1 LVNVLRTPLRSTLL
15 AFAVIALSMMASSLL
30 VRTASA
36 QEEIQHITRAGL
48 KQMLENPGTAAV
60 GSAKPDVI
68 IVEYFDYNCP
78 FCKKLVPVLSAL
90 LARDHKVAILYK
102 DWPILGDM
110 SMYGAASALAAGWQG
125 KYLAAHDALIS
136 GPRLTQTDQV
146 DGILQMAGIDID
158 RLKKDRTAHAAQIA
172 ALLARND
179 EEASALTLKGT
190 PGLVVGRQFV
200 PGIVDLPTLKKLV
213 ANSRREK

>member
-1 LVNVLRTPLRSTLL
+1 MSMWRPPLRSTLRPL
-15 AFAVIALSMMASSLL
+15 AVVILSAMLSSLL
-30 VRTASA
+30 VRTVPA
-36 QEEIQHITRAGL
+36 QEEIQHITPAGL
-48 KQMLENPGTAAV
+48 KQMLENPGTEPV
-60 GSAKPDVI
+60 GSTKPDVI

-90 LARDHKVAILYK
+90 LTQDHKVAILYK

-125 KYLAAHDALIS
+125 KYLAAHDALMS
-136 GPRLTQTDQV
+136 GPRLAQTDQV

-158 RLKKDRTAHAAQIA
+158 KLKKDRTAHAAQIA

-179 EEASALTLKGT
+179 EEATALTLKGT

-200 PGIVDLPTLKKLV
+200 PGGIDLPTLKKLV

>member
-1 LVNVLRTPLRSTLL
+1 MKALRTPLRSTLR
-15 AFAVIALSMMASSLL
+15 AFAVIALSMTASSLL
-30 VRTASA
+30 VRAAPA

-48 KQMLENPGTAAV
+48 KQILENPGTKAV

-78 FCKKLVPVLSAL
+78 FCKKLVPVLNAL
-90 LARDHKVAILYK
+90 LAQDHNIAILYK

-125 KYLAAHDALIS
+125 KYLAAHDALIG
-136 GPRLTQTDQV
+136 GPRLAQTDQV
-146 DGILQMAGIDID
+146 DGILQMAGVDID

>member
-1 LVNVLRTPLRSTLL
+1 LVSVLPAPLRSALL
-15 AFAVIALSMMASSLL
+15 PLAVVFLSMAASSLL
-30 VRTASA
+30 VRESPA

-48 KQMLENPGTAAV
+48 KQMLENPGTQAV
-60 GSAKPDVI
+60 GSPKPDVI

-78 FCKKLVPVLSAL
+78 FCKKLVPVLNAL
-90 LARDHKVAILYK
+90 LAQDHRVAVLYK
-102 DWPILGDM
+102 EWPILGDM
-110 SMYGAASALAAGWQG
+110 SMYAAATALAAGWQG
-125 KYLAAHDALIS
+125 KYLAAHDALIG
-136 GPRLTQTDQV
+136 GPRLAQTDQV

-158 RLKKDRTAHAAQIA
+158 RLQKDRTAHAAQIA

-179 EEASALTLKGT
+179 EEANALTLKGT

>member
-1 LVNVLRTPLRSTLL
+1 
-15 AFAVIALSMMASSLL
+15 
-30 VRTASA
+30 
-36 QEEIQHITRAGL
+36 
-48 KQMLENPGTAAV
+48 MLDNPGTPAA
-60 GSAKPDVI
+60 GSPKPDVI
-68 IVEYFDYNCP
+68 VVEYFDYNCP

-90 LARDHKVAILYK
+90 LAQDPKVAIVYK

-125 KYLAAHDALIS
+125 KYLAAHDALMG
-136 GPRLTQTDQV
+136 GPRLAQTDQV

-179 EEASALTLKGT
+179 EEANALTLKGT

-213 ANSRREK
+213 ANARREK

>member
-1 LVNVLRTPLRSTLL
+1 LVSVRIVAVVVLSI
-15 AFAVIALSMMASSLL
+15 VVSSLL
-30 VRTASA
+30 ARTTPA

-48 KQMLENPGTAAV
+48 KQMLENPGTEAV

-78 FCKKLVPVLSAL
+78 FCKNLVPVLKAV
-90 LARDHKVAILYK
+90 LAQDHNIAIQYK

-110 SMYGAASALAAGWQG
+110 SMYGAASALAAGYQG
-125 KYLAAHDALIS
+125 KYLAAHDALIG
-136 GPRLTQTDQV
+136 GPRLADTDQV

-158 RLKKDRTAHAAQIA
+158 KLKKDRSAHAAQIA
-172 ALLARND
+172 ALLTRND
-179 EEASALTLKGT
+179 EEANALTLKGT

-200 PGIVDLPTLKKLV
+200 PGIVDLPALKKLV

>member
-1 LVNVLRTPLRSTLL
+1 VSVRT
-15 AFAVIALSMMASSLL
+15 FAVVVLSIVVSSLL
-30 VRTASA
+30 VRTAPA

-48 KQMLENPGTAAV
+48 KQMLENPGTTAV

-78 FCKKLVPVLSAL
+78 FCKNLVPVLKAV
-90 LARDHKVAILYK
+90 LAQDHNIAILYK

-110 SMYGAASALAAGWQG
+110 SMYGAASALAAGFQG
-125 KYLAAHDALIS
+125 KYLAAHDALIG
-136 GPRLTQTDQV
+136 GPRLADTDQV

-179 EEASALTLKGT
+179 EEANALTLKGT

-200 PGIVDLPTLKKLV
+200 PGIVDLPTLKKLI
-213 ANSRREK
+213 ANSRREKRAAAGQ

>member
-1 LVNVLRTPLRSTLL
+1 
-15 AFAVIALSMMASSLL
+15 
-30 VRTASA
+30 
-36 QEEIQHITRAGL
+36 
-48 KQMLENPGTAAV
+48 
-60 GSAKPDVI
+60 
-68 IVEYFDYNCP
+68 
-78 FCKKLVPVLSAL
+78 
-90 LARDHKVAILYK
+90 
-102 DWPILGDM
+102 
-110 SMYGAASALAAGWQG
+110 MYGAASALAAGWQG
-125 KYLAAHDALIS
+125 KYLAAHDALLA
-136 GPRLTQTDQV
+136 GPRLAQTDQV

-179 EEASALTLKGT
+179 EEAAALTLKGT

>member
-1 LVNVLRTPLRSTLL
+1 VSVRT
-15 AFAVIALSMMASSLL
+15 FAVIVLSMMASSLF
-30 VRTASA
+30 VRESSA

-48 KQMLENPGTAAV
+48 KQMLENPGTQTV
-60 GSAKPDVI
+60 GSPKPDVI

-78 FCKKLVPVLSAL
+78 FCKRLVPVLNAL
-90 LARDHKVAILYK
+90 LAQDHRVAVLYK
-102 DWPILGDM
+102 EWPILGDM
-110 SMYGAASALAAGWQG
+110 SMYAAATALAAGWQG
-125 KYLAAHDALIS
+125 KYLAAHDALIG
-136 GPRLTQTDQV
+136 GPRLAQTDQV

-158 RLKKDRTAHAAQIA
+158 RLQKDRTAHAAQIA

-179 EEASALTLKGT
+179 EEANALTLKGT

>member
-1 LVNVLRTPLRSTLL
+1 MSVLPAPLRSALL
-15 AFAVIALSMMASSLL
+15 PLAVAFLSMAASSLL
-30 VRTASA
+30 VRECPA

-48 KQMLENPGTAAV
+48 KQMLENPGTQAV
-60 GSAKPDVI
+60 GSPKPDVI

-78 FCKKLVPVLSAL
+78 FCKKLVPVLNAL
-90 LARDHKVAILYK
+90 LAQDHRVAVLYK
-102 DWPILGDM
+102 EWPILGDM
-110 SMYGAASALAAGWQG
+110 SMYAAATALAAGWQG
-125 KYLAAHDALIS
+125 KYLAAHDALIG
-136 GPRLTQTDQV
+136 GPRLAQTDQV

-158 RLKKDRTAHAAQIA
+158 RLQKDRTAHAAQIA

-179 EEASALTLKGT
+179 EEANALTLKGT

>member
-1 LVNVLRTPLRSTLL
+1 MS
-15 AFAVIALSMMASSLL
+15 AMASLLL
-30 VRTASA
+30 VRVAPA
-36 QEEIQHITRAGL
+36 QEEIQHVTPEGL
-48 KQMLENPGTAAV
+48 KQMLENPGTQAV
-60 GSAKPDVI
+60 GSSKPDVI

-78 FCKKLVPVLSAL
+78 YCKKLVPVLNAL
-90 LARDHKVAILYK
+90 LAQDHKVAILYK

-125 KYLAAHDALIS
+125 KYLAAHDALIG

-146 DGILQMAGIDID
+146 DGILQMAGINID
-158 RLKKDRTAHAAQIA
+158 TLKKDRTVHAAQIA

-179 EEASALTLKGT
+179 EEAGALTLKGT
-190 PGLVVGRQFV
+190 PGLVVDRQFV

-213 ANSRREK
+213 ANSRREIKERRLAQ

>member
-1 LVNVLRTPLRSTLL
+1 LRPLAVVILSAMVSSLPLRTAP
-15 AFAVIALSMMASSLL
+15 
-30 VRTASA
+30 A

-48 KQMLENPGTAAV
+48 KQMLENPGTETV
-60 GSAKPDVI
+60 GSPKPDVI

-78 FCKKLVPVLSAL
+78 FCKNLVPVLKAL
-90 LARDHKVAILYK
+90 LAQDHNIAILYK

-125 KYLAAHDALIS
+125 KYLAAHDALIG
-136 GPRLTQTDQV
+136 GPRLVQTDQV

-158 RLKKDRTAHAAQIA
+158 KLKKDRTVHAAQIA

-179 EEASALTLKGT
+179 EEAGALTLKGT

-200 PGIVDLPTLKKLV
+200 PGIVDLPTLKTLV

>member
-1 LVNVLRTPLRSTLL
+1 LVSLLPAPRRSALRPL
-15 AFAVIALSMMASSLL
+15 AAVILSVMVSALLL
-30 VRTASA
+30 RAAPA

-48 KQMLENPGTAAV
+48 KQMLENPGTEAV
-60 GSAKPDVI
+60 GSPKPDVI

-78 FCKKLVPVLSAL
+78 FCKKLVPVLNAL
-90 LARDHKVAILYK
+90 LAQDHQVAILYK

-125 KYLAAHDALIS
+125 KYLAAHDALMG
-136 GPRLTQTDQV
+136 GPRLTQTEQV
-146 DGILQMAGIDID
+146 DGILQTAGIDID

-179 EEASALTLKGT
+179 EEAGALTLKGT

-200 PGIVDLPTLKKLV
+200 PGGVDLPTLNKLV

>member
-1 LVNVLRTPLRSTLL
+1 MSMLPAALRSMLRPVAVLILSAMVSALVLRAAP
-15 AFAVIALSMMASSLL
+15 
-30 VRTASA
+30 A

-60 GSAKPDVI
+60 GSPKPDVI

-78 FCKKLVPVLSAL
+78 YCKKLVPVLNAL
-90 LARDHKVAILYK
+90 LAQDHKVAVLYK

-110 SMYGAASALAAGWQG
+110 SMYAAASALAAGYQG
-125 KYLAAHDALIS
+125 KYRAAHDALIG
-136 GPRLTQTDQV
+136 GPRLAQTDEV

-158 RLKKDRTAHAAQIA
+158 TLKKDRTAHAAEIA

-179 EEASALTLKGT
+179 EEANALNLKGT
-190 PGLVVGRQFV
+190 PGLVVGRQLV
-200 PGIVDLPTLKKLV
+200 PGIVDLATLKKLT
-213 ANSRREK
+213 AGSRREK